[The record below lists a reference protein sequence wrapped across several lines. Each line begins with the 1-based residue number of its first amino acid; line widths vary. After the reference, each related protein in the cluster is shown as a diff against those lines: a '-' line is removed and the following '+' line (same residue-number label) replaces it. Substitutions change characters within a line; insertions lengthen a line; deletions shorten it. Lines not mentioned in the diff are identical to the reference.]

1 MSWAVVTTISQW
13 VLVWSGLVC
22 LFIYPNGHNMFK
34 ETIYV
39 TIQMSM
45 ATSCQDNNKHS
56 YQDTILSRY
65 NILLLYLG
73 SVTISLVWGW
83 WISLKV
89 IVITSGKNSNYC
101 NILDGDTMASCTF
114 NYQPHILLDTLPN
127 CSFSI
132 IKGHEDT
139 RWTEYLQ

>member
-1 MSWAVVTTISQW
+1 MGIILFCLS
-13 VLVWSGLVC
+13 VC

-83 WISLKV
+83 WIGLKV

-101 NILDGDTMASCTF
+101 NILDGDMDSCTF
-114 NYQPHILLDTLPN
+114 NYQPHILDTLPN
-127 CSFSI
+127 CSSSI
-132 IKGHEDT
+132 IKWSWRYSLDRIFAVSRMKKTSGC
-139 RWTEYLQ
+139 R